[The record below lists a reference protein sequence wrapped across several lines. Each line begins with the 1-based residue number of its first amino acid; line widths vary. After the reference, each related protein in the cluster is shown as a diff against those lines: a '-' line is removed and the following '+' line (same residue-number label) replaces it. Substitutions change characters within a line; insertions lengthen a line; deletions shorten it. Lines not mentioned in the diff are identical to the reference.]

1 MHENCVSNF
10 WLWTTELGLAL
21 LATKK
26 IQLAKKPRKQCMVFY
41 HHAVTLHVITDY
53 KNVFREKNEA
63 PFSTF
68 DSLWLAVNWIKCLC
82 NMKTLVHILEFVAFR
97 TRKQSLEW
105 VASCKPDFC
114 FDLQTA
120 MKTCSLIFWRAW
132 GKCQLYLC
140 VWILQL
146 LVECNLQCAPCA
158 LWITNKSFIHYRSF
172 FTAPTNSEFRLRS
185 SMCQFGMFDCISAV
199 AQINQIKL
207 MLQCVMLSVQRLYFR
222 SNLVG
227 CNKYA
232 LFGRALHRGQRCI
245 KLNKLKWNF
254 HFENALF

>member
-53 KNVFREKNEA
+53 KNVFREEYEA

-68 DSLWLAVNWIKCLC
+68 DSLWLAANWIKCLC

-120 MKTCSLIFWRAW
+120 MKTCSLIFPDVHEESASSI
-132 GKCQLYLC
+132 Y
-140 VWILQL
+140 
-146 LVECNLQCAPCA
+146 A
-158 LWITNKSFIHYRSF
+158 
-172 FTAPTNSEFRLRS
+172 SEFFNFWLNAI
-185 SMCQFGMFDCISAV
+185 FNAH
-199 AQINQIKL
+199 
-207 MLQCVMLSVQRLYFR
+207 
-222 SNLVG
+222 LV
-227 CNKYA
+227 
-232 LFGRALHRGQRCI
+232 HS
-245 KLNKLKWNF
+245 
-254 HFENALF
+254 E